1 MKYFFKRLKFA
12 YKLIRAKRLIFIW
25 VENDPDETM
34 DWTSFE
40 LKPQEIPLFCDIVSI
55 DVSEILEEYKDKEM
69 SEHIGQNMINFLNLN

>member
-55 DVSEILEEYKDKEM
+55 DVSDILEEYKDDVI
-69 SEHIGQNMINFLNLN
+69 SEDMGRKMINLINLN